1 MTRVEKSRAMA
12 TWMQAVLSSD
22 EDLLAEV
29 LRRGLEALMEA
40 ERDAYVNAEPFER
53 GEERQAQ
60 RNGYKPRTLTTRV
73 GRLELQVP
81 KTRDGGFY
89 PSILQR
95 YQRSEAA
102 LITAL
107 AECYVQGVSTR
118 KVGTICQELF
128 GDTLSHETV
137 SRYVQELDA
146 ELEPWRT
153 RPLEGAFPYVILDAR
168 YEKARVDHRIVD
180 VAVLVA
186 IGVSEEGHRQVLGVE
201 VVHGET
207 RTSWGEFLGRLIE
220 RGLTGVQLIVSDAHA
235 GLQDARR
242 RHFPG
247 VEWQRC
253 QRHFLMNALDK
264 APKAL
269 KDQLHARLREIWD
282 QSFGYEAAREGL
294 DKLVGDLEA
303 QHPDLAAWLE
313 SDGEQTL
320 TCLRFPP
327 THWLRIRTTNGN
339 ERLNEELYRR
349 SRVVR
354 IFPNPESCCRLATAL
369 LKEWHED
376 WITQR
381 VYLNMEH
388 LEIPA
393 REQALPGVACT

>member
-1 MTRVEKSRAMA
+1 MTRVEKSRALA
-12 TWMQAVLSSD
+12 SWMQAVLTSD

-40 ERDAYVNAEPFER
+40 ERDAYVNAAPFER
-53 GEERQAQ
+53 GAERQAQ
-60 RNGYKPRTLTTRV
+60 RNGYKPRTLVTRV

-81 KTRDGGFY
+81 KTRDGGYY

-102 LITAL
+102 VITAL

-118 KVGTICQELF
+118 KVGAICQELF

-146 ELEPWRT
+146 ELEPWRQRT
-153 RPLEGAFPYVILDAR
+153 LEHAFPYVILDAR
-168 YEKARVDHRIVD
+168 YEKVRVAGRIVD
-180 VAVLVA
+180 MAVLVA
-186 IGVSEEGHRQVLGVE
+186 IGVSEVGHRHVLGIE

-207 RTSWGEFLGRLIE
+207 RTSWGEFMERLIT
-220 RGLTGVQLIVSDAHA
+220 RGLRGVQLIVSDAHA

-253 QRHFLMNALDK
+253 QRHFLMNALEK

-269 KDQLHARLREIWD
+269 HDQLHARLRKIWD
-282 QSFGYEAAREGL
+282 ESYGHEKASAAL
-294 DKLVGDLEA
+294 KTLVSDLEPK
-303 QHPDLAAWLE
+303 HPELAAWLE

-320 TCLRFPP
+320 TCLRFAP

-339 ERLNEELYRR
+339 ERLNEELFRR

-376 WITQR
+376 WITGR
-381 VYLNMEH
+381 TYLNMEH
-388 LEIPA
+388 LA
-393 REQALPGVACT
+393 TSACEQALPVVACT